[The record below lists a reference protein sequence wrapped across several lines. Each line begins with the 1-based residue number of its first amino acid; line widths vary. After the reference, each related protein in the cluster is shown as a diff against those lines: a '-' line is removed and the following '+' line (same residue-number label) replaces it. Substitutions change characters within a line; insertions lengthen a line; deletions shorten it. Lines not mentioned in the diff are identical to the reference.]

1 MSLAPDNFLFFICLF
16 SISIFCGTYLVFSY
30 EKTKLVN
37 LSAAM
42 FFLCAVRF
50 CTEYYLPQID
60 DYATA
65 TRLAS
70 FHSVILFLVVMMLWI
85 STYFYIR
92 PFKKWKNESLINNVF
107 LYGIVLIPSLVQS
120 YTLATRKIHYFSQQ
134 KINGYWQFKAFDNWA
149 ASFHY
154 LHAYLV
160 MAILV
165 IGLFMYSI
173 LADENDRLKKLI
185 LLIIFI
191 VFPILYSKIN
201 FTSAQG
207 WTIPASAVV
216 LLSQVLIATWF
227 VSGYRIF
234 KDNFGLA
241 VSDVLDSI
249 SDLIIKTDL
258 DYNIE
263 YQNSKTIA
271 LFGTAPATIVDFV
284 SQNSSLTRFESLD
297 FFKQLS
303 MQAANTEILKLKDSS
318 GITKNLEIKVSKLL
332 KSKRLV
338 GYTFLFTDLTQI
350 LAQQDELEKLNDTKD
365 RLFTIIGHDL
375 RKPALAFRGISKKI
389 RRLIAKNDFDALDKF
404 GLHIERSSYT
414 LNSVLDNLLHWGVS
428 QRGVSVT
435 RPTAVDIKADL
446 QVRLEQFQR
455 LADNKG
461 VEMKINITAEKS
473 AYVDPNAYATI
484 VRNVLDNA
492 IKFTPTGG
500 TIDVKVTDCDE
511 GVILSI
517 SDTGIGMRKKLI
529 EDLTNQSRIH
539 SQKGTEGE
547 LGSGIGLSLVSE
559 LIEINKGSLSVL
571 SEPGLGST
579 FNITLPAA

>member
-1 MSLAPDNFLFFICLF
+1 
-16 SISIFCGTYLVFSY
+16 
-30 EKTKLVN
+30 
-37 LSAAM
+37 M
-42 FFLCAVRF
+42 FFMCAVRF
-50 CTEYYLPQID
+50 CTEFYLPQID
-60 DYATA
+60 DYTVATIIA
-65 TRLAS
+65 R
-70 FHSVILFLVVMMLWI
+70 FHSVLLFLVAMMLWI

-92 PFKKWKNESLINNVF
+92 PFKNFKNESLVNNIF
-107 LYGIVLIPSLVQS
+107 LYGIVLLPSIIHS
-120 YTLATRKIHYFSQQ
+120 YNLANRSIHYFNPE
-134 KINGYWQFKAFDNWA
+134 KINGYWQFKAYDNWA

-154 LHAYLV
+154 FHSYQFMAVLV
-160 MAILV
+160 L
-165 IGLFMYSI
+165 GLFIYSI
-173 LADENDRLKKLI
+173 LSDKSDRLKKFI
-185 LLIIFI
+185 LLILFI
-191 VFPILYSKIN
+191 AFPIVYSQIN
-201 FTSAQG
+201 FTSEGG
-207 WTIPASAVV
+207 WTIPASALV
-216 LLSQVLIATWF
+216 LLSQVLLATWF
-227 VSGYRIF
+227 VSGYRMF

-249 SDLIIKTDL
+249 SDLVIKTDL

-263 YQNSKTIA
+263 YQNSQTIS

-284 SQNSSLTRFESLD
+284 SQNSSLTHSESLD

-303 MQAANTEILKLKDSS
+303 MQAANTEILKLKDST
-318 GITKNLEIKVSKLL
+318 GITKKLEIKVSKLL
-332 KSKRLV
+332 KGARLV

-389 RRLIAKNDFDALDKF
+389 RRLIAKKEFDALDKF

-428 QRGVSVT
+428 QRDVSVT

-446 QVRLEQFQR
+446 QGRLEQFQR

-511 GVILSI
+511 GVTLSI
-517 SDTGIGMRKKLI
+517 SDTGIGMGKKLI
-529 EDLTNQSRIH
+529 EDLTKKRRIH

-547 LGSGIGLSLVSE
+547 QGSGIGLSLVYE
-559 LIEINKGSLSVL
+559 LIEINKGNLNVL